1 MNKDDYGMELAKTAS
16 LRSKDPSTVV
26 GAAILDPSGR
36 VVSLGYNGAA
46 RGVDDKYWMQGTRER
61 KLAVTIHAELNGILN
76 ARSSVE
82 GCTIYIYPLPPC
94 CHCASVIAQSGI
106 KRVVCY
112 APEIGSRW
120 EESSTMGARLMSE
133 AGLEV
138 CYLYK

>member
-1 MNKDDYGMELAKTAS
+1 MTLDEYGLQLAKTAS
-16 LRSKDPSTVV
+16 LKSKDPSTVV

-36 VVSLGYNGAA
+36 VVSLGYNGAP
-46 RGVDDKYWMQGTRER
+46 RGVDDKYWMQGPRER
-61 KLAVTIHAELNGILN
+61 KLDVTIHAELNSVLN

-94 CHCASVIAQSGI
+94 CHCASIIAQSGI

-120 EESSTMGARLMSE
+120 EESATMGSRLMSE
-133 AGLEV
+133 AGLEIE
-138 CYLYK
+138 YL